1 MDAGW
6 VLDRGWTEHRS
17 FSLATFACNHTCF
30 NGISNLMKKAPQT
43 LYLRGL
49 IENRPNPQLHMLNDN
64 KQDAITI
71 LKKHYQSLPF

>member
-1 MDAGW
+1 
-6 VLDRGWTEHRS
+6 
-17 FSLATFACNHTCF
+17 
-30 NGISNLMKKAPQT
+30 MKKAPQT